1 MSEPTA
7 GRTGHGRISIEWVPL
22 DDEQHHVIARF
33 TLEALA
39 SLVGTSAD
47 ALLEARKRESGLA
60 PLTFRPEEV
69 EALAEIGGV
78 AILPAPQGEMIA
90 IARIGRDSLIAF
102 ARPVDPDE
110 VVRPVEVR
118 VEAEAAAGMREVR

>member
-7 GRTGHGRISIEWVPL
+7 GRTGHGRISIEWVSL

-60 PLTFRPEEV
+60 PLKLRPDQV

-78 AILPAPQGEMIA
+78 ATLPAAQGTTIA
-90 IARIGRDSLIAF
+90 VARIGRNSVIAF
-102 ARPVDPDE
+102 ARPSDPDAE
-110 VVRPVEVR
+110 VRPVQVLVGPEPGSGIQDVC
-118 VEAEAAAGMREVR
+118 